1 MEKRLI
7 IKGHDKN
14 IFVKFWNFCW
24 NIYYKN
30 PEIWNYL
37 IVGVLTTVVSLGI
50 KYGLL
55 FTIFN
60 ASVAFEL
67 QLSVVISWIGAVAF
81 AYITNRV
88 FVFKSKNKNIVKEI
102 INFTLGRVV
111 TLLIEM
117 FIMWFICT
125 LLNLNSN
132 MWVIIATI
140 ICQVMQIVGN
150 YIISEL
156 FVFKK
161 KNSQ

>member
-37 IVGVLTTVVSLGI
+37 IVGVLTTIVSLGI

-67 QLSVVISWIGAVAF
+67 QLSVIISWIGAVAF

-150 YIISEL
+150 YIISKL

>member
-37 IVGVLTTVVSLGI
+37 IVGVLTTIVSLGI

-88 FVFKSKNKNIVKEI
+88 FVFKSKNKSVIKEI
-102 INFTLGRVV
+102 FNFTLGRVV

-125 LLNLNSN
+125 LLDLNSN

-150 YIISEL
+150 YIISKL

-161 KNSQ
+161 KNVD

>member
-1 MEKRLI
+1 MGKKLI

-37 IVGVLTTVVSLGI
+37 IVGVLTTVVSLAI
-50 KYGLL
+50 KYALL
-55 FTIFN
+55 FTIFD
-60 ASVAFEL
+60 ASRAFEL
-67 QLSVVISWIGAVAF
+67 QIAVIISWIGAVSF

-117 FIMWFICT
+117 FIMWFMCT

-132 MWVIIATI
+132 MWVVISTI

-150 YIISEL
+150 YIISKL

-161 KNSQ
+161 KNSY